1 MSIPSTLAT
10 SACPTLPSPRRVS
23 AVAPVRL
30 LGAHVVWRIL
40 WEAQRPGRHRHTQ
53 AESRAQQKS
62 TTAPQADLR
71 SRLEDAVDQRA

>member
-40 WEAQRPGRHRHTQ
+40 WEAQRPAIHRHGHVE
-53 AESRAQQKS
+53 AKS

-71 SRLEDAVDQRA
+71 SRLEDAYDQSA

>member
-23 AVAPVRL
+23 AAAPVRL

-40 WEAQRPGRHRHTQ
+40 WEAQRPGIHRHGH
-53 AESRAQQKS
+53 AQPRS

-71 SRLEDAVDQRA
+71 SRLEAFDQSA

>member
-1 MSIPSTLAT
+1 MSIPSTLAS

-40 WEAQRPGRHRHTQ
+40 WDAQRPALHRHD
-53 AESRAQQKS
+53 APRSA
-62 TTAPQADLR
+62 TAPQADLR
-71 SRLEDAVDQRA
+71 SRLEAVDQSA

>member
-1 MSIPSTLAT
+1 MSIPSTLAS

-40 WEAQRPGRHRHTQ
+40 WEAQRPRHDRHPQTQ
-53 AESRAQQKS
+53 
-62 TTAPQADLR
+62 TAPQVDLR
-71 SRLEDAVDQRA
+71 SRLEGRTDGAPDRSA

>member
-1 MSIPSTLAT
+1 MSIPSTLAS

-40 WEAQRPGRHRHTQ
+40 WEAQRPARHRPAHPETQ
-53 AESRAQQKS
+53 
-62 TTAPQADLR
+62 TAPQASLR
-71 SRLEDAVDQRA
+71 SRLEAVDQSA